1 MVVLQTRV
9 RDLQFNKVSPLQ
21 NVYFYR
27 KLSNGFVQLFGYLLL
42 VYGRE
47 TILVVRTNNRSTVN
61 SDNEDGND
69 YF

>member
-1 MVVLQTRV
+1 MAVLQTRV

-21 NVYFYR
+21 NVYFYW
-27 KLSNGFVQLFGYLLL
+27 KLSNGFGQLFGYLLL
-42 VYGRE
+42 VYGGE

>member
-1 MVVLQTRV
+1 MVVLHTRV

-21 NVYFYR
+21 NVYFYWE
-27 KLSNGFVQLFGYLLL
+27 LSNGFVQLFGYLLL

-61 SDNEDGND
+61 CDNEDGND